1 MARKL
6 TVLVA
11 LAAAV
16 AVVASAVPAGAAAP
30 AGTKALR
37 EFEGTV
43 VSKNRTTR
51 SFRLRD
57 EGRTVRIVVTRNTR
71 YERVNGFA
79 GIHVGARNIEATTRK
94 RDGRW
99 IAVEVERSGRDDDNR
114 AGDDD
119 RGGDDRRDG
128 NDDRGGDDHGGGGR
142 DDG

>member
-30 AGTKALR
+30 AGSKALR

-57 EGRTVRIVVTRNTR
+57 EGRTVRIFVTRNTR

-79 GIHVGARNIEATTRK
+79 GIHVGARNLEATARK
-94 RDGRW
+94 RDGRRW
-99 IAVEVERSGRDDDNR
+99 IAVDVERSGRDDD
-114 AGDDD
+114 
-119 RGGDDRRDG
+119 RGGDA
-128 NDDRGGDDHGGGGR
+128 DRGGDDHGGGGR